1 MNMETMIKREGDSTR
16 VVEMVRQ
23 CNFGEIQSYGPI
35 SVIPVLGEDQDAGPE
50 YLSLSEALE
59 KSMIEVTEVSEGGS
73 VPYLKVRNLSS
84 RKVLLLDGEEL
95 MGAKQNRVL
104 NTTVLVPEDEELTVP
119 VSCSERGR
127 WRYKGKTFED
137 SNLIMAKKTQSLKS
151 SSVSHSLEYQES
163 YFSDQGGVWNSI
175 DQMHAKYA
183 SGSHTAAMKHVY
195 DQQGEL
201 LSAYLEKFPCL
212 ENQRG
217 VVVFVDGELAG
228 CEMISKNK
236 PYLRCHEKIIK
247 SFCID
252 LLHRKI
258 KEEEKTG
265 SLEKARDWLASIE
278 NWKTNRFKSLGIGDD
293 LRLKNGVSHGNALLA
308 EDTVVHFVAFGPQIL
323 SDEEL

>member
-1 MNMETMIKREGDSTR
+1 MNMETMLKREGDSTR

-23 CNFGEIQSYGPI
+23 CNFGEIQSYGPV
-35 SVIPVLGEDQDAGPE
+35 SVIPVLGEDRDAGPE

-151 SSVSHSLEYQES
+151 SSVSHSLEYQMS
-163 YFSDQGGVWNSI
+163 YDSDQGGVWNSI
-175 DQMHAKYA
+175 DQMHEKYA

-201 LSAYLEKFPCL
+201 LSAYLEKFPCV

-258 KEEEKTG
+258 EEAEKTG

-278 NWKTNRFKSLGIGDD
+278 NWKTSRFKSLGIGDD

-308 EDTVVHFVAFGPQIL
+308 EDTVVHFVGFGPQIL
-323 SDEEL
+323 PDEEL

>member
-1 MNMETMIKREGDSTR
+1 METMLKREGDSTR

-35 SVIPVLGEDQDAGPE
+35 SVIPVLGEDWDAGPE

-59 KSMIEVTEVSEGGS
+59 KSMIEVTEVSEGRS

-151 SSVSHSLEYQES
+151 SSVSHSLEYQKS

-175 DQMHAKYA
+175 DKMHAKYA

-195 DQQGEL
+195 DQQAEL
-201 LSAYLEKFPCL
+201 LSAYLEKFPCV

-258 KEEEKTG
+258 EEAEKTG

-278 NWKTNRFKSLGIGDD
+278 NWKTSRFKSLGIGDD

-308 EDTVVHFVAFGPQIL
+308 EDTVVHFVGFGPQIL
-323 SDEEL
+323 PDEEL